1 MTMITYCMLFRLR
14 LVFKTPYLSDR
25 RFLIARSYDPRA
37 AYKQYSASAAWRR
50 KVALVHTYDNTE
62 IKMFEHMKRVVCG
75 FKSQFSPIRLRTHK
89 SH

>member
-1 MTMITYCMLFRLR
+1 MLFRLR
-14 LVFKTPYLSDR
+14 LVSKASYLSSR
-25 RFLIARSYDPRA
+25 RFLIARSYDPQA

-75 FKSQFSPIRLRTHK
+75 FRPQLPLTRARTHR